1 MFVHLHL
8 HSEFS
13 LLDGMCRF
21 PSLVQRARELGMDAL
36 ALTDHGALYGV
47 LDFYLACKEAGI
59 KPILGCEI
67 YLTPSNRGSPDKNL
81 YHLILLARNKT
92 GYRNLIQ
99 LVTKAHLE
107 GFYYK
112 PRADKELLTQYSE
125 GLIALSACPQ
135 GEVARLIVEGRGEE
149 AARAALWYKEVFED
163 FYLELQRHPMPELEL
178 INKELYRLSQELDI
192 PLVATNDVHYVYKE
206 DAPIHDILLCIQ
218 TNSSIYDEKRLRMPG
233 ETFYL
238 RSSEEMVELF
248 SDLPQA
254 ITNTRR
260 IAEKV
265 DLELEFGRI
274 YLPEIDIPEGKSP
287 DDYLAELAWQ
297 GLSQRYPDPSPQVKQ
312 RLEYELS
319 VIRETKFANYFL
331 VVWDLARFARSQNIL
346 FGVRGSAAA
355 SLVLYCL
362 GVTETDPLEYRLVF
376 ERFLNVERREMPDID
391 LDFEDHRREE
401 VINYIVHKY
410 GRERVAQII
419 TFGTLGARA
428 VVRDVGRALGLSYG
442 QVDRVARFIPRGPG
456 VTLEQAL
463 RESHEL
469 KRIYEQDEIVR
480 QLIDIAR
487 KLEGIA
493 RHAST
498 HAAGLVISKDPLTDH
513 VPLQRPVRGSG
524 EVPMTQFSMEGIAQ
538 IGLLKLDVLGLANL
552 TILSRAK
559 KLVAKNRGIE
569 LDLQRLPLNDEK
581 TFSLLSSGETSGVFQ
596 LEGSGMRRFIRELK
610 PSSFRDLA
618 AMVALY
624 RPGPMEH
631 IPDFI
636 KAKHGQKPI
645 KYIHPALRDILE
657 ETYGIIVYQDQVLL
671 IVQALAGY
679 TLGEADVFRKAMGK
693 KIPEVMRRERHNFI
707 ERAKARGVPEEIAS
721 EIFNLIEPFA
731 GYAFNKAHSV
741 SYAMLAY
748 QTAFFKANFPTEYMT
763 AFLVTYYDKPEKV
776 ASGIAECHRLG
787 IRVLPPDINRSE
799 LNFSMEGEGLI
810 RFGLAAIKNVG
821 ESAVE
826 PVLEARRE
834 GEFKSIEDFC
844 YRVDLKSM
852 GKRALES
859 LIKAGALDSLGDRG
873 ILLYNLDRLIALSQQ
888 GQQLRRT
895 GQISLFDLWGEQGQP
910 SLPSLELE
918 AGGNVT
924 LKEKLAWEKEL
935 LGVYLSENPL
945 QHLTGMNSSAT
956 VFCGH
961 IDAEMEG
968 ERVIVAGMVTSL
980 REMQTRG
987 GKKFISAVLEDLTGS
1002 IEVFVWPEVYNGT
1015 IHLWQE
1021 GQVLIVEGK
1030 VRIKEDE
1037 RQILCER
1044 VQRYPAPQESPRRLI
1059 LRINQK
1065 SVQRQDVGLFR
1076 DILNLLTQFPG
1087 GDEVRLA
1094 IGTEQGVVY
1103 MEWPGITVG
1112 YCAQLHKGLAELIG
1126 DEAVYL
1132 EGGDI
1137 GG

>member
-8 HSEFS
+8 HSEYS

-21 PSLVQRARELGMDAL
+21 PALVQRARELGMDSL
-36 ALTDHGALYGV
+36 AVTDHGVLYGV

-59 KPILGCEI
+59 KPILGCEV
-67 YLTPSNRGSPDKNL
+67 YLAPSGRTSQDKNP
-81 YHLILLARNKT
+81 YHLILLAKNKT
-92 GYRNLIQ
+92 GYRNLIH

-112 PRADKELLTQYSE
+112 PRADRELLMEHSE

-135 GEVARLIVEGRGEE
+135 GEVGRLIVEGRAEE
-149 AARAALWYKEVFED
+149 AGRAALWYKEVFGD
-163 FYLELQRHPMPELEL
+163 FYLEVQRHPIPELEV
-178 INKELYRLSQELDI
+178 INRELYRLSRELDI

-206 DAPIHDILLCIQ
+206 DAPTHDLLLCIQ
-218 TNSSIYDEKRLRMPG
+218 TNTSIYDEKRLRMPG

-238 RSSEEMVELF
+238 RSPEEMMELF
-248 SDLPQA
+248 TDLPQA
-254 ITNTRR
+254 IACTRD

-265 DLELEFGRI
+265 DLELEFGRV
-274 YLPEIDIPEGKSP
+274 YLPEVEVPEGRTA
-287 DDYLAELAWQ
+287 DEFLAELAWQ
-297 GLSQRYPDPSPQVKQ
+297 GLYRRYPDPPPQAKQ

-331 VVWDLARFARSQNIL
+331 VVWDLIRFARSRNIL

-376 ERFLNVERREMPDID
+376 ERFLNVERRELPDID

-401 VINYIVHKY
+401 IIAYITQKY

-419 TFGTLGARA
+419 TFGTMGARA

-442 QVDRVARFIPRGPG
+442 QVDRVARLIPRGPG
-456 VTLEQAL
+456 VTLDQAL
-463 RESHEL
+463 GESHEL
-469 KRIYEQDEIVR
+469 RRIYEQDEVIR
-480 QLIDIAR
+480 QLIDSAK

-498 HAAGLVISKDPLTDH
+498 HAAGVVISKDPLTDH

-524 EVPMTQFSMEGIAQ
+524 DVPMTQFSMEGISH

-552 TILSRAK
+552 TILSRAR
-559 KLVAKNRGIE
+559 KLVAQSKGIE
-569 LDLQRLPLNDEK
+569 LDLQNLPLDDPK
-581 TFSLLSSGETSGVFQ
+581 TFALLSSGETSGVFQ

-610 PSSFRDLA
+610 PTSFRDLA

-645 KYIHPALRDILE
+645 NYIHPALRDILE

-679 TLGEADVFRKAMGK
+679 TLGEADIFRKAMGK
-693 KIPEVMRRERHNFI
+693 KIPEVMKRERQNFI
-707 ERAKARGVPEEIAS
+707 GRAKAKGVPEEVAS
-721 EIFNLIEPFA
+721 EIFDLIEPFA

-748 QTAFFKANFPTEYMT
+748 QTAYFKANFPTEYMT
-763 AFLVTYYDKPEKV
+763 AFLVTYSDKPEKV

-787 IRVLPPDINRSE
+787 IRVLPPHINRSQV
-799 LNFSMEGEGLI
+799 NFSMEGEGAI

-821 ESAVE
+821 EAAVE
-826 PVLEARRE
+826 PILEARRE
-834 GEFKSIEDFC
+834 GEFKSLEDFC
-844 YRVDLKSM
+844 YRVDLRSL
-852 GKRALES
+852 GRRALES
-859 LIKAGALDSLGDRG
+859 LIKAGALDPLGDRG
-873 ILLYNLDRLIALSQQ
+873 TLLYNLDRLIALSQQ

-895 GQISLFDLWGEQGQP
+895 GQISLFDLWGEQTHF
-910 SLPSLELE
+910 LPALDLE
-918 AGGNVT
+918 AAGNVT
-924 LKEKLAWEKEL
+924 LKEKLGWEKEL

-945 QHLTGMNSSAT
+945 HRLIGINSSAT
-956 VFCGH
+956 VLCGH
-961 IDAEMEG
+961 IDSEMEG
-968 ERVIVAGMVTSL
+968 QRVIVAGMITSL
-980 REMQTRG
+980 QEMQTRG
-987 GKKFISAVLEDLTGS
+987 GRKFISAVLEDLTGS
-1002 IEVFVWPEVYNGT
+1002 VEVIVWPEVYQATG
-1015 IHLWQE
+1015 HLWQE
-1021 GQVLIVEGK
+1021 GQVVLVEGK
-1030 VRIKEDE
+1030 VRVREEE
-1037 RQILCER
+1037 RQVLCEK
-1044 VQRYPAPQESPRRLI
+1044 VQRYSASPQSPRRLV
-1059 LRINQK
+1059 LRLDQN
-1065 SVQRQDVGLFR
+1065 SVARQDVGLFR

-1087 GDEVRLA
+1087 GEEVRLA

-1103 MEWPGITVG
+1103 MEWPGIGVE
-1112 YCAQLHKGLAELIG
+1112 YCPQLHRGLAELLG
-1126 DEAVYL
+1126 EEAVRF
-1132 EGGDI
+1132 EGGDL